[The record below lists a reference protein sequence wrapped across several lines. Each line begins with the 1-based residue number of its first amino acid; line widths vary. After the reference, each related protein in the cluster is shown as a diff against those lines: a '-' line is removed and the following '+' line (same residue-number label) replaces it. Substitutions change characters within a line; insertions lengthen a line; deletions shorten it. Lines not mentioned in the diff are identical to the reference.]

1 MTQYICNGKKFN
13 SMQTAMNEANRVFDK
28 TGAIVAIEQVAADPV
43 KTPSDLKYYVE
54 NAGHESHFF
63 TRKTMSFF
71 GDTMRNYG
79 VRKTTVRTCYDESGN
94 FTVHEGVDVEVYEL
108 YRKNPVKHGL
118 KDSAYFDAKS
128 FKRRF
133 PTENK

>member
-1 MTQYICNGKKFN
+1 MAKYICNGKNFN
-13 SMQTAMNEANRVFDK
+13 SLQTAKNEANRVFDK
-28 TGAIVAIEQVAADPV
+28 SGVIVAIEQVTSDPV

-54 NAGHESHFF
+54 NACHESHFF

-79 VRKTTVRTCYDESGN
+79 VRKTTIQTCYDEDGN
-94 FTVHEGVDVEVYEL
+94 YVDGGVTLEVYEL
-108 YRKNPVKHGL
+108 YRRKPVKHGL
-118 KDSAYFDAKS
+118 SDSAYFDAKS

-133 PTENK
+133 PVK